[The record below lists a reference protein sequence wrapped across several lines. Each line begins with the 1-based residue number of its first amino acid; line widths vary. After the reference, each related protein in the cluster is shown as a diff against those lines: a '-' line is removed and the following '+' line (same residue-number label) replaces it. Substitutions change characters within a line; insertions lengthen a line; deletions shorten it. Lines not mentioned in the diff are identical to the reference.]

1 MCWDLR
7 IDSFTFRVYVEEKPY
22 TKRGVLSVV
31 NGLYDPLG
39 FATPVTIDGKLLLR
53 EAMVEPVEWDQPLP
67 DDFRSKFDSWKETL
81 SALGGVNIPRTYNS
95 LSGKGCPKD
104 LYVFTDASEKAIAAE
119 AYLRTH
125 N

>member
-7 IDSFTFRVYVEEKPY
+7 IDSFTFRVHVEEKPY
-22 TKRGVLSVV
+22 TRRGVLSVV

-39 FATPVTIDGKLLLR
+39 FATLVTIGGILL
-53 EAMVEPVEWDQPLP
+53 EPVEWDQPLP
-67 DDFRSKFDSWKETL
+67 DDIRSKFDSWKETL

-104 LYVFTDASEKAIAAE
+104 LYVFTDASEKAIAAV
-119 AYLRTH
+119 AYLRTLH
-125 N
+125 